1 MNFKEKI
8 LRYWYTHRF
17 RGSSMIEKVI
27 LLAIGLFVLAFILP
41 PALTAIA
48 TSALTSVNA
57 AVITLFQVLVP
68 IIAVVAVVLLV
79 YTETKRPGE

>member
-1 MNFKEKI
+1 MASMLEKI
-8 LRYWYTHRF
+8 
-17 RGSSMIEKVI
+17 I

-48 TSALTSVNA
+48 TSALTSVNS
-57 AVITLFQVLVP
+57 AVVTLFQVLVP

-79 YTETKRPGE
+79 YHSIRSRGIE